1 MSNKV
6 PSTLPVDSL
15 TSHISWCDRIWRLQH
30 SVNYL
35 GQKCSGYKS
44 SLIYRQTRGSRSKP
58 RRLDNLSSCLFN
70 PYLIQKHARWYYRI
84 NKIWDWTDCSSS
96 KWLHIIRLVLYWEL
110 LVLMM
115 GTWNASNTS
124 LSAIRYV
131 PSFLYKSGQRQTD
144 RHGVYRQMIDN
155 YAVYWILNF
164 RGKRQVV
171 LK

>member
-35 GQKCSGYKS
+35 GQKCSDYKS

-115 GTWNASNTS
+115 GTWTPVILVFLLLDMFP
-124 LSAIRYV
+124 LSFIKV
-131 PSFLYKSGQRQTD
+131 FKDRQTD
-144 RHGVYRQMIDN
+144 TECTDR
-155 YAVYWILNF
+155 W
-164 RGKRQVV
+164 
-171 LK
+171 